1 MNTRS
6 PAGAGGPF
14 AVHTETVRAAL
25 VESGYASGTV
35 VAHLGL
41 LRLLDA
47 RCVREHVGLGEL
59 TDAGIEGLL
68 VGVAAAGRPVT
79 VRRLGPVLTELRA
92 AGVIPASTPVP
103 PDAAGQLV
111 EAYVEFLLGQ
121 RRLAASTAQ
130 RRGELAARFLRAMA
144 RAYGSGWDIGRL
156 GVGDLHGFLF
166 EYASQASVAGTRM
179 VAETLRCLCRFLFAT
194 GRTSTDLSGTV
205 PAPAGYRQC
214 QLPKGIEEATA
225 HALLDSCD
233 PGSVAGLRDVAVMTL
248 MLRLGLRAN
257 EIACLDL
264 EDLHWRTGE
273 IEITGKGGRRDR
285 LPLPAD
291 VGAVLVA
298 YLRARPVGVSRRVF
312 LRAVAPAGPLSRNG
326 VVMIP
331 RDASKRAGLAVV
343 VGAHR
348 LRHTAATAMLRGGAS
363 LREVGQ
369 VLRHHGEQVTS
380 VYARLDVAAL
390 APVVRPWPGA
400 GR

>member
-1 MNTRS
+1 MSTRS
-6 PAGAGGPF
+6 PAGAGGPL
-14 AVHTETVRAAL
+14 AVHTEAVRAVL
-25 VESGYASGTV
+25 VGSGYAPGTV
-35 VAHLGL
+35 AAHLLL

-47 RCVREHVGLGEL
+47 ACAREHVGLDGL

-79 VRRLGPVLTELRA
+79 LRRLAPVLTGLRA
-92 AGVIPASTPVP
+92 AGVIPASPPAP
-103 PDAAGQLV
+103 PDAAGRLV
-111 EAYVEFLLGQ
+111 EAYLEFLLGQ
-121 RRLAASTAQ
+121 RRLAESTAQ
-130 RRGELAARFLRAMA
+130 HRGELATRFLRATA
-144 RAYGSGWDIGRL
+144 TTHGPGWDIGKL
-156 GVGDLHGFLF
+156 QVGDLHAFLF
-166 EYASQASVAGTRM
+166 DYASRSSVAGTRL
-179 VAETLRCLCRFLFAT
+179 VAETLRCFCRFLFAT
-194 GRTSTDLSGTV
+194 GRTGTDLSGTV
-205 PAPAGYRQC
+205 PAPAGYRQH
-214 QLPKGIEEATA
+214 QLPKGIEAATA
-225 HALLDSCD
+225 RALLDSCD
-233 PGSVAGLRDVAVMTL
+233 PGSVVGLRDIAVMTL

-257 EIACLDL
+257 EIACLSL
-264 EDLHWRTGE
+264 EDLHWRTGD

-291 VGAVLVA
+291 VGAVLVT
-298 YLRARPVGVSRRVF
+298 YLQARPVGVSRRVF

-331 RDASKRAGLAVV
+331 RDASKRAGLAA

-348 LRHTAATAMLRGGAS
+348 LRHTAATSMLAGGAS

-390 APVVRPWPGA
+390 APVMRPWPGA

>member
-1 MNTRS
+1 MSTRS
-6 PAGAGGPF
+6 PAEAEGPL
-14 AVHTETVRAAL
+14 AVHADAVRTAL

-47 RCVREHVGLGEL
+47 RCVRAYVGAGEL
-59 TDAGIEGLL
+59 TDAVIERLL
-68 VGVAAAGRPVT
+68 IGATAAGRPVT
-79 VRRLGPVLTELRA
+79 LRRLGPVLSGLRA
-92 AGVIPASTPVP
+92 AGAIPASTPVQA
-103 PDAAGQLV
+103 DAAGQLV
-111 EAYVEFLLGQ
+111 AAYVEFLVGR
-121 RRLAASTAQ
+121 RRLAVSTAQ
-130 RRGELAARFLRAMA
+130 HRGELVARFLRAMG
-144 RAYGSGWDIGRL
+144 RAHGSGWDIAVL
-156 GVGDLHGFLF
+156 GVADLHGFLF
-166 EYASQASVAGTRM
+166 DYASHAAVSGARM
-179 VAETLRCLCRFLFAT
+179 VAETLRCFCRFLFAT
-194 GRTSTDLSGTV
+194 GRTGTDLSGTV
-205 PAPAGYRQC
+205 PAPAGYRQH
-214 QLPKGIEEATA
+214 QLPKGIDAATA
-225 HALLDSCD
+225 GALLDSCD
-233 PGSVAGLRDVAVMTL
+233 QGRVVGLRDVAVLTL

-257 EIACLDL
+257 EIACLCL

-291 VGAVLVA
+291 VGAVLVT
-298 YLRARPVGVSRRVF
+298 YLQARPVGVSRSVF

-331 RDASKRAGLAVV
+331 RVASKRAGLPV

-348 LRHTAATAMLRGGAS
+348 LRHTAATTMLAGGAS

-390 APVVRPWPGA
+390 APVVRAWPGA